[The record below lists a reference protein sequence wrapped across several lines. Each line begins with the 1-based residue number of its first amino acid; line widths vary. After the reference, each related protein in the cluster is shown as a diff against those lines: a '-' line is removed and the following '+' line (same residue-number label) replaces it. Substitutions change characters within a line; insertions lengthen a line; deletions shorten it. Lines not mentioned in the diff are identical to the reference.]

1 MYFFNS
7 WHFVDLFFYMEEEM
21 KYVYDILLNF
31 NEKLYEFYEWM
42 DDDYFDYIKRIGI
55 IKVSKDTLIDIKTN
69 KKYM

>member
-31 NEKLYEFYEWM
+31 NEKLYEFY
-42 DDDYFDYIKRIGI
+42 DTYIVDYIFS
-55 IKVSKDTLIDIKTN
+55 VFLFSKENKNKTN
-69 KKYM
+69 GLFDSML